1 MPSRT
6 TEFDV
11 ESRLQL
17 TFAVPNSSI
26 DPLLP
31 PGWMSTETAAGPAR
45 GATMALTFRVRLLTS
60 MIGDDLQET
69 PGERDIGALITAGM
83 RNRSTGEPA
92 TCVLHSFSANA
103 KSLPGPY
110 KNAVLAEVAH
120 QQAYLPG
127 LEGNARCRE
136 DWQISMLGDAVL
148 GVDLVYASTGIQTT
162 QSEMKVYGG
171 PNSSFFRRYHV
182 EKGVELIL
190 SRPDGIDRSSLLE
203 IRNKLPGVAELMQR
217 DKCVSVAAEPWYRRF
232 VSLDD
237 VQTI

>member
-17 TFAVPNSSI
+17 TFAVPTSSI

-31 PGWMSTETAAGPAR
+31 PGWMSSESTAGPAR
-45 GATMALTFRVRLLTS
+45 GATMTLTFRVRLLTL

-83 RNRSTGEPA
+83 RNRSTGEHA

-110 KNAVLAEVAH
+110 KNSVLAEVAR

-136 DWQISMLGDAVL
+136 NWQISMLGAAVL
-148 GVDLVYASTGIQTT
+148 GVDLVYASARIQTAHA
-162 QSEMKVYGG
+162 EMKVYGG
-171 PNSSFFRRYHV
+171 PDPNFFRKYHV
-182 EKGVELIL
+182 EKGIELIM
-190 SRPDGIDRSSLLE
+190 SCPDGIDRTSSLGILNE
-203 IRNKLPGVAELMQR
+203 LSGAAGLMQR
-217 DKCVSVAAEPWYRRF
+217 DNCVSIISEPWYRRF
-232 VSLDD
+232 VS
-237 VQTI
+237 

>member
-17 TFAVPNSSI
+17 TFAVPTSSI

-31 PGWMSTETAAGPAR
+31 SGWTSTETAAGPAR
-45 GATMALTFRVRLLTS
+45 GATMTLTFRARLLTS
-60 MIGDDLQET
+60 MIGDNLQET

-83 RNRSTGEPA
+83 RDRSTGEHA

-110 KNAVLAEVAH
+110 KNSVLAEVAR
-120 QQAYLPG
+120 QQAHLPG
-127 LEGNARCRE
+127 VEGNARCRD
-136 DWQISMLGDAVL
+136 DWQISMLGAAVL
-148 GVDLVYASTGIQTT
+148 GVDLVYASARILTVH
-162 QSEMKVYGG
+162 SEMKVYGG
-171 PNSSFFRRYHV
+171 PDPSFFRRYHV

-190 SRPDGIDRSSLLE
+190 SRPDGVDRISSLGVLNE
-203 IRNKLPGVAELMQR
+203 MSGVAGLMQR
-217 DKCVSVAAEPWYRRF
+217 DKCVSIISEPWYRRF
-232 VSLDD
+232 VSSGDA
-237 VQTI
+237 